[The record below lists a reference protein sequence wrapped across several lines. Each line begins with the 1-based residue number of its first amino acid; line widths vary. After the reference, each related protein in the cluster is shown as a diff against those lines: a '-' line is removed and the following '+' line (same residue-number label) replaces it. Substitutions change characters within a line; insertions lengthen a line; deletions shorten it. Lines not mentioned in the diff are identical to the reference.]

1 MLLLSTQNW
10 QKSENGGELKSSKL
24 IIDPSLMVDGQ
35 VSPSTA
41 THHMLSSSS
50 NASPPS
56 TTGSNSGSSDYN
68 DNLRKRKVHK
78 CDFSGCEKVYTKS
91 SHLKAHKR

>member
-1 MLLLSTQNW
+1 MNYYSIGLIEST
-10 QKSENGGELKSSKL
+10 GDLKSSKL

-35 VSPSTA
+35 VSPSA
-41 THHMLSSSS
+41 GTHPLLSSSS
-50 NASPPS
+50 NTSPPS
-56 TTGSNSGSSDYN
+56 TGSNSGSSDYN

-78 CDFSGCEKVYTKS
+78 CDFAGCEKVYTKS

>member
-1 MLLLSTQNW
+1 MIESV
-10 QKSENGGELKSSKL
+10 SELKSSKL
-24 IIDPSLMVDGQ
+24 IIDSSFIVDGQ
-35 VSPSTA
+35 MSPSA
-41 THHMLSSSS
+41 ASHHLLSSSS

-56 TTGSNSGSSDYN
+56 TGSNSGSSDYN

-78 CDFSGCEKVYTKS
+78 CDFAGCEKVYTKS